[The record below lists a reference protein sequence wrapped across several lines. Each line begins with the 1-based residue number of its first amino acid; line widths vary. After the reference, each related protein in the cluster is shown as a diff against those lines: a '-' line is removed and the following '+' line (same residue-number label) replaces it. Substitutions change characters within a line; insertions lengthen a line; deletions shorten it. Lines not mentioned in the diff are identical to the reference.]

1 MRAEVITIGDELLL
15 GQTIDTNSAWMG
27 EHLALAGITV
37 KRIVSIA
44 DDAAEIVSALDD
56 ALTRSDLVLVTGGL
70 GPTRDDITK
79 AVLADYFKTPL
90 IMNEDVL
97 INITEWF
104 NGKGLDMLEVN
115 RQQARMP
122 AACEVL
128 DNPQGTAQG
137 MWFNVPDS
145 NRVVVSMPG
154 VPYEM
159 KGIMREQVIPRLRD
173 RMALPLL
180 CHRTILTQGI
190 GESYL
195 SELVKDWEEGL
206 ADKGVSIAYLPATG
220 QVRVR
225 LSAVGEKA
233 RECVNQEVGV
243 FKTMAANWVISDNDE
258 TLAFV
263 LGRELQ
269 TQGLTCATAESCT
282 GGAIAGSLT
291 SQAGSSAYFLGSVV
305 AYSNEVKS
313 QVLGVDEEDLKK
325 MGPVSDT
332 VVRQMAEG
340 VRRLTGA
347 DYAIATTGIAGPD
360 GGTESAPVGTVWV
373 SIASSSQ
380 TWSKCLQLGQHRGR
394 NISRAV
400 SEAQAWLFRIL
411 RQDKSLR

>member
-1 MRAEVITIGDELLL
+1 
-15 GQTIDTNSAWMG
+15 
-27 EHLALAGITV
+27 
-37 KRIVSIA
+37 
-44 DDAAEIVSALDD
+44 
-56 ALTRSDLVLVTGGL
+56 
-70 GPTRDDITK
+70 
-79 AVLADYFKTPL
+79 
-90 IMNEDVL
+90 
-97 INITEWF
+97 
-104 NGKGLDMLEVN
+104 
-115 RQQARMP
+115 
-122 AACEVL
+122 
-128 DNPQGTAQG
+128 

-159 KGIMREQVIPRLRD
+159 KGIMREQVIPRLQD
-173 RMALPLL
+173 RRVLPLL

-195 SELVKDWEEGL
+195 SELVKDWEESL

-233 RECVNQEVGV
+233 KECVDQEVGV

-282 GGAIAGSLT
+282 GGAIAASLT

-313 QVLGVDEEDLKK
+313 QVLGVDQEDLKK

-347 DYAIATTGIAGPD
+347 DYAIATTGIAGPG
-360 GGTESAPVGTVWV
+360 GGTESVPVGTVWV
-373 SIASSSQ
+373 SIASSNQ

-394 NISRAV
+394 IVSRAV